1 MGFTD
6 PFFTGLI
13 FLTGLFICAISG
25 MLALLTFLLSPNDS
39 KANFV
44 VMVSLI
50 SFGFGAATMRITFG
64 AVQTWFSEAASILL

>member
-6 PFFTGLI
+6 PIFTILI
-13 FLTGLFICAISG
+13 FLTGLFICAMSG
-25 MLALLTFLLSPNDS
+25 TLAVLTFLLSPNDS

-64 AVQTWFSEAASILL
+64 AAQIWFSETVRTLL